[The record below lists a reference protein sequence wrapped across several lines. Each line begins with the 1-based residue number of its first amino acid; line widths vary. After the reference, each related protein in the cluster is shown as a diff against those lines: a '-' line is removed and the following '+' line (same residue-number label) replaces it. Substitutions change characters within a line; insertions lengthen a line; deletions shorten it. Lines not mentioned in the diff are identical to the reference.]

1 MKLVKDKLYSKNED
15 VSVTLNAVIDGIC
28 ETTQR
33 IELDNLMAIL
43 LVGSTARGEFS
54 GYIKD
59 DKIFSFSDIE
69 FVFITKNGRANS
81 SLLDSEFKSLLNC
94 YFHKSGFEGVDY
106 WPMSISKF
114 TKETTLF
121 FHEARVKGKLIY
133 CEPTVEYQLNL
144 GQSETFLANKVDLV
158 EICLHRSINMLS
170 NIYKHDELSSLLSLA
185 ISRNYLDL
193 LSVFMYWNGIN
204 IVGYDERCKHFL
216 TLENIKHPFSK
227 NFSHDI
233 ELATKHKISPYLF
246 SIGNQNIERISRYV
260 CDLKRLV
267 DYLTKSL
274 NKEKLESCDINN
286 HGRRLFAYHLFRYIS
301 DFRKYRL
308 KAVMSDAKPQLLYE
322 VINRLE
328 MKAMGNPSFDSIEQ
342 RTKSAFGLKLK
353 YESFQ
358 PAFDDICAF
367 NYPYLVR
374 KNES

>member
-1 MKLVKDKLYSKNED
+1 MKLIKEKLYSKNED
-15 VSVTLNAVIDGIC
+15 VSVILNAVIEEIST
-28 ETTQR
+28 TTQR
-33 IELDNLMAIL
+33 VELDNLKGIL

-59 DKIFSFSDIE
+59 DKIFSYSDIE
-69 FVFITKNGRANS
+69 FVFITKNGRVNS
-81 SLLDSEFKSLLNC
+81 SLLNSEFKSLVNR

-133 CEPTVEYQLNL
+133 CEPKIEHELNL

-170 NIYKHDELSSLLSLA
+170 NIYKHDESSSLLSLA

-204 IVGYDERCKHFL
+204 IAGYDERCKHFL
-216 TLENIKHPFSK
+216 SVEDKEHPFSK
-227 NFSHDI
+227 NFSCDI

-246 SIGNQNIERISRYV
+246 SIENQNEERIKSYV
-260 CDLKRLV
+260 CELKRLV

-301 DFRKYRL
+301 DLSKYSL
-308 KAVMSDAKPQLLYE
+308 KAVVSDTKPQFLYE

-328 MKAMGNPSFDSIEQ
+328 MKAMGDSSFDCIDQ
-342 RTKSAFGLKLK
+342 RTKSAFGLKLE